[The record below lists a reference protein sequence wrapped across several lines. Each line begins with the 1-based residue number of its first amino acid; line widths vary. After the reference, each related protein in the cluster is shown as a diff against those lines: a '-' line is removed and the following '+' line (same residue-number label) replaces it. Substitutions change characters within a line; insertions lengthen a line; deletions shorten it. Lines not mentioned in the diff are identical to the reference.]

1 MSSLRFRYQTI
12 EFGDSD
18 IHVRT
23 LRDRQQ
29 FSDSGSIEAE
39 KLGVSPAS
47 WPMFGV
53 IWDCSQILA
62 QLMSDYDIAGKRIL
76 EVGCGIAL
84 SSLRLN
90 QRDADITAT
99 DYNPE
104 AGVFLKGNVDLN
116 HGELIPFVQ
125 ADWADEN
132 LELGEFDLIIGSDL
146 LYEPDHAK
154 LLSHFID
161 RHANANCEVILI
173 DPGRGNH
180 PRFSKHMVSLGY
192 EHSITNSTFMSEESK
207 KQVNGRVLR
216 YQRGTN

>member
-47 WPMFGV
+47 WPLFGV
-53 IWDCSQILA
+53 IWDSSQILA
-62 QLMSDYDIAGKRIL
+62 QLMFEYDIKGKRIL

-84 SSLRLN
+84 SSLMLN
-90 QRDADITAT
+90 QRHADITAT

-104 AGVFLKGNVDLN
+104 AGVFLAKNVTLN
-116 HGELIPFVQ
+116 DGDLIPFVQ
-125 ADWADEN
+125 ADWHDEN
-132 LELGEFDLIIGSDL
+132 SALGEFDLIIGSDL
-146 LYEPDHAK
+146 LYEPDHAE
-154 LLSHFID
+154 LLSSFID
-161 RHANANCEVILI
+161 RHAKADAQVIMI

-180 PRFSKHMVSLGY
+180 PRFSKHMVKLGY
-192 EHSITNSTFMSEESK
+192 THTQAKPTIESEQSKTFRG
-207 KQVNGRVLR
+207 QVLR
-216 YQRGTN
+216 YAKDV